1 MKNESRIEE
10 LLAESLRRQ
19 DRHEELLKKL
29 TEGQNKLID
38 LQVQSNTRLNL
49 HEEVLKSLLD
59 GQHRLIDLQE
69 ATNKRL
75 DTHEDIFRDMAEK
88 MDIFKDKQE
97 ELKIEVSRIA
107 FFLERVFDLEKR
119 FSAFETNIEERI
131 SRLEQSR

>member
-19 DRHEELLKKL
+19 NRHEELLKQL
-29 TEGQNKLID
+29 VD
-38 LQVQSNTRLNL
+38 LQTNSNTRLNL

-75 DTHEDIFRDMAEK
+75 DTHEDIFRDMAAK

-119 FSAFETNIEERI
+119 FNEFETNIEERL